1 MKESSAY
8 FAVLEPHRSGMLYC
22 RLKPTKKLAE
32 PGQGKADTGVKGG
45 NMQSS
50 FISPEHFNPR
60 VLYIM
65 RRFFDARDATPC
77 HAHDFLSLIFI
88 LNGDAQYEIGGKIYP
103 VSSGTLFIC
112 NPEVTHHRILLKN
125 QRIEEFQAGITGLG
139 LKGLPAN
146 YLIPPGEEPHHTF
159 FSYGQAFFNGIE
171 EIMAEQQRN
180 DEASV
185 LMLKCIVMKLLVY
198 IIKERYVPS
207 AGQEKNVFFLERYD
221 KTAMVNNILAFI
233 NENYMKPVSLAKISE
248 NTYLSPIYVSRV
260 FKETTGESPIS
271 YLIRVRLSKACELLI
286 GNGASI
292 REIARQVGY
301 EDAYYFSKL
310 FKKYY
315 EVSPMA
321 YRKMKEKPF
330 FRVPLEDM

>member
-1 MKESSAY
+1 M
-8 FAVLEPHRSGMLYC
+8 P
-22 RLKPTKKLAE
+22 
-32 PGQGKADTGVKGG
+32 
-45 NMQSS
+45 
-50 FISPEHFNPR
+50 FINPEHFNPR

-65 RRFFDARDATPC
+65 RRFFDARDETPS
-77 HAHDFLSLIFI
+77 HAHDFLSLIYI
-88 LNGDAQYEIGGKIYP
+88 LNGEAQYEIGGKIYP
-103 VSSGTLFIC
+103 VSPGTLFIC

-125 QRIEEFQAGITGLG
+125 QRIEEFQAGIGGLG

-146 YLIPPGEEPHHTF
+146 CLIPQGEEPLQTF
-159 FSYGQAFFNGIE
+159 YSYGQAFFNAIG
-171 EIMAEQQRN
+171 EITAEQQKN

-207 AGQEKNVFFLERYD
+207 ATQEKNVFYLERYD

-233 NENYMKPVSLAKISE
+233 NDNYMKPVSLAKISE

-271 YLIRVRLSKACELLI
+271 YLIRVRLVKACGLLA
-286 GNGASI
+286 GNGASV

-315 EVSPMA
+315 GVSPME
-321 YRKMKEKPF
+321 YRRMKEKP
-330 FRVPLEDM
+330 VLKSEDLEK